1 MPVFH
6 IKDKNKDYLDKI
18 KVRRNR
24 NENEKIDLQR
34 GCPRLALTLLPVIEY
49 SNKIYDKII
58 YLNISDNEIH
68 FENKED
74 DSITNNI
81 ACKLNEVKITLE

>member
-1 MPVFH
+1 MMLEPYNSK
-6 IKDKNKDYLDKI
+6 INKGLK
-18 KVRRNR
+18 
-24 NENEKIDLQR
+24 
-34 GCPRLALTLLPVIEY
+34 IEY

-58 YLNISDNEIH
+58 YASISDNEIH
-68 FENKED
+68 FENREN